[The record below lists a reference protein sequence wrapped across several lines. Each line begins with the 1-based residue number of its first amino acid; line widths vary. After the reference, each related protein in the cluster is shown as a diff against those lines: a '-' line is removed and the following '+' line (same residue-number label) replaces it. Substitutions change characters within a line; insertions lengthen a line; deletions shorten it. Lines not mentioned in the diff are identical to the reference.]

1 MTDDDFENINR
12 FTSVLIQNLGLD
24 VGDFSNGQIVDP
36 THFKGTVSSAAHHL
50 GTARM
55 AKTEEKGVVNS
66 DLKVFGYDNLY
77 ICDASVFPSG
87 GNANPSLTISALA
100 FHAMDKIEL

>member
-1 MTDDDFENINR
+1 MD
-12 FTSVLIQNLGLD
+12 NLGPGL
-24 VGDFSNGQIVDP
+24 GEFSKGCVINQGY
-36 THFKGTVSSAAHHL
+36 FKDNLSSAAHHM

-55 AKTEEKGVVNS
+55 GVSEENAVVDSN
-66 DLKVFGYDNLY
+66 LKVFGFDNLH

-100 FHAMDKIEL
+100 FHAVEKLTR